1 MATIF
6 PSSPT
11 IGDTFSGYE
20 WDGVSWNIIGINLTA
35 DYVTQSELDSYAS
48 DSTDIHGIVDT
59 SVLATESYVDNAVAS
74 FDALPSQTGHAG
86 EFLTTNGTATS
97 WGEVDVSGAIT
108 AHNNQTTSVH
118 GIPDTSQLATLE
130 DVKTVPVST
139 KTGSYTLA
147 LSDAGAFIEINNS
160 SATTIT
166 VPLESS
172 VNFLIGT
179 VIIVTRSGTG
189 AMSVVGNSGVQ
200 INATPGVNLRAQWS
214 SATLIKRSSDSW
226 ILTGD
231 LIA

>member
-35 DYVTQSELDSYAS
+35 DYVTQSEFDSYAS
-48 DSTDIHGIVDT
+48 DSTDVHGISDT
-59 SVLATESYVDNAVAS
+59 SVLATESYVDTAIAS
-74 FDALPSQTGHAG
+74 FEALPSQTGHSG
-86 EFLTTNGTATS
+86 EFLTTNGTETS

-118 GIPDTSQLATLE
+118 GIADTSQLATLA
-130 DVKTVPVST
+130 DVKAVPVSV
-139 KTGSYTLA
+139 KTESYTLV
-147 LSDAGAFIEINNS
+147 LSDAGYFIEINS
-160 SATTIT
+160 SSTTTIT

-172 VNFLIGT
+172 VDFPIGT
-179 VIIVTRSGTG
+179 VIILTRSGSG
-189 AMSVVGNSGVQ
+189 AMSVVGTSGVQ

-231 LIA
+231 LVA